1 MYIAHYNM
9 DILCK
14 RVFGRNFINI
24 PTMGDKAV
32 FYTRNMPLD
41 LEDCFIYTTLVF
53 QFIPG
58 WFPHKET
65 TQYMRQ
71 YILQTAGSLER
82 IPIKCQSHHPL
93 HRNQSPQ

>member
-53 QFIPG
+53 QFIYPAG
-58 WFPHKET
+58 FPTRKRPNICGNTFYRPLVPLKEF
-65 TQYMRQ
+65 
-71 YILQTAGSLER
+71 
-82 IPIKCQSHHPL
+82 P
-93 HRNQSPQ
+93 